1 MLKNFLIILTFSFF
15 VNNCG
20 YTPMYSTNNE
30 INFNFTEI
38 KISGEDELG
47 DLIESNLK
55 RFTNKEIQKEI
66 KLEIDVIYN
75 KLSQTKDTA
84 GETTE
89 YLLVAEVKCNVLSEG
104 KEKKILIK
112 KDFVMKNMDEEFEEK
127 KYETTIKQNFAYSIV
142 NRLIMQLSVQE

>member
-1 MLKNFLIILTFSFF
+1 MLKNFIIILIFSFF

-30 INFNFTEI
+30 INFNFT
-38 KISGEDELG
+38 KININGENELG

-55 RFTNKEIQKEI
+55 RYTNNEIQKEI
-66 KLEIDVIYN
+66 ELEINVIYN
-75 KLSQTKDTA
+75 KLSQTKDAA
-84 GETTE
+84 GKTTE
-89 YLLVAEVKCNVLSEG
+89 YLLVAKVECNILSEG

-112 KDFVMKNMDEEFEEK
+112 KDFVMRNMDEEFEEK

-142 NRLIMQLSVQE
+142 NRLVMQLSTQE